1 VHISCMRRS
10 ENENAT
16 LIINSNHERACN
28 IVVEAPSSNSRG
40 SEFDSLWERISAL
53 VKKIPL
59 PLQMSKHR
67 FKALPST
74 HMGLCGPCVRVGE
87 GFRDFLGL
95 REKVFYY

>member
-1 VHISCMRRS
+1 
-10 ENENAT
+10 
-16 LIINSNHERACN
+16 
-28 IVVEAPSSNSRG
+28 
-40 SEFDSLWERISAL
+40 
-53 VKKIPL
+53 L

-87 GFRDFLGL
+87 GFRDFLSL